1 MRKAHVGFISLAVVA
16 ALAALP
22 AASAASNSSPGSN
35 AAAKAAPKYADG
47 KVRLDRAPG
56 EKGYW
61 DSPSVTS
68 LAEVGAK
75 VEFDR
80 NGKLRNVADAAK
92 VAPFQPWALAL
103 YKHRQANNFADDPMQ
118 VCIGPGNP
126 RQMMTPGGLRII
138 EDRNYKRA
146 YMLFGG
152 GNHGWRVVFLDGR
165 EAPNP
170 DEVTATFYGL
180 SVGKWEGDTLVVQST
195 GFNTRFWFS
204 NGGLPHTEALRLTER
219 FKRPSH
225 DVLEYEVTIDDPR
238 TYTRPWKAA
247 WTFKWAPGDIA
258 EHYCEDGRK

>member
-1 MRKAHVGFISLAVVA
+1 MKKARMQKAHLGLPTLAAVA
-16 ALAALP
+16 ALTFGAT
-22 AASAASNSSPGSN
+22 ASAASDSPAS
-35 AAAKAAPKYADG
+35 KAAPRFPDG
-47 KVRLDRAPG
+47 TVRLDRMPG

-61 DSPSVTS
+61 DNPSTTS
-68 LAEVGAK
+68 LVEAGAK
-75 VEFDR
+75 VEFAA
-80 NGKLRNVADAAK
+80 NGKLKNIADAPK

-103 YKHRQANNFADDPMQ
+103 YKYRQANNFADDPMK

-152 GNHGWRVVFLDGR
+152 GNHGWRVAFLDGR
-165 EAPNP
+165 EPPNP
-170 DEVTATFYGL
+170 DEVSATFYGL
-180 SVGKWEGDTLVVQST
+180 AVGKWEGETLVVQST

-219 FKRPSH
+219 FKRSSH

-238 TYTRPWKAA
+238 TYTRPWKSA
-247 WTFKWAPGDIA
+247 WTLRWVPGDIP
-258 EHYCEDGRK
+258 EQYCEDGRK